1 MTPTLS
7 LPRLVLRPLTK
18 ATQRQIDWLRNPD
31 VVKYS
36 EQRHRK
42 HTLTTCLT
50 YIHSFNPDG
59 HIWSIWTMYNDQHIG
74 NIAADVDAPN
84 NIADLSIMI
93 GDPTKWA
100 DGYGTEAWR
109 GATEWL
115 LDKHAG
121 NLRKIEAG
129 CMALNT
135 GMRKVLERT
144 GYQFEGERKNH
155 FLYLSNQPS
164 GAVFYGKFR

>member
-18 ATQRQIDWLRNPD
+18 ATQRQIDWLRDPD

-36 EQRHRK
+36 EQRHRE
-42 HTLTTCLT
+42 HTFSTCMR
-50 YIHSFNPDG
+50 YIQSFTPDG
-59 HIWSIWTMYNDQHIG
+59 HIWSIWTASDDQHIG
-74 NIAADVDAPN
+74 NIAADVDYPN

-93 GDPTKWA
+93 GDTEQWGQGFA
-100 DGYGTEAWR
+100 SEAWR

-115 LDKHAG
+115 LGKHDG
-121 NLRKIEAG
+121 NLRKVEAG

-135 GMRKVLERT
+135 PMRKIMERT

-155 FLYLSNQPS
+155 FLYLPEQPTS
-164 GAVFYGKFR
+164 AVFYGKFR